1 MNSIIF
7 YTDLDKVIGCT
18 RENNINGEPF
28 CDSCQN
34 NCAICSF
41 KGQEKNFIQQTIQ
54 NERQLKA
61 TFVKLYLEKNFR
73 IY

>member
-1 MNSIIF
+1 MDTIIF

-18 RENNINGEPF
+18 RGDQIKGEPF
-28 CDSCQN
+28 CDACQEQ
-34 NCAICSF
+34 CVLCSF
-41 KGQEKNFIQQTIQ
+41 KGQCKKDIQQNIQ

-73 IY
+73 IF